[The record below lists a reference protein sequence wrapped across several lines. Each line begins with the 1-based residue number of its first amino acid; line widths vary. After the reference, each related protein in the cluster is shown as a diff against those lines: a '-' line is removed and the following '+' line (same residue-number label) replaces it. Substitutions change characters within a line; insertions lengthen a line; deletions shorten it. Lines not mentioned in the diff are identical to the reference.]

1 MKINKLL
8 GQWTQKP
15 IWQQIIICLILG
27 IFTGLAFGEQA
38 AALKPLGDA
47 FINALHMVIV
57 PVIFSAVVCAVT
69 AVADFSQIRR
79 ITFKA
84 FGIYLSFLVIATL
97 IAIGVGSLLQPGTG
111 LHELVSNSGSLGHIE
126 LSNLSHVS
134 GISNHLGHLNH
145 TAIEV
150 GQQASD
156 NLPGL
161 ADIFVNMIPKNPI
174 AAFVNEN
181 ILQIVI
187 FGILLGIA
195 INQSGSKAEQ
205 VSKLFQ
211 SISAVS
217 KNLTSI
223 IMQFAPYGVFALIA
237 WTFGMFGLKALLPLI
252 GFIISVFISC
262 LVLVLGVYSSI
273 IVFYLKQSPISFL
286 KKILPAIV
294 FAISTTSSGA
304 TLPVSIKCAEDEL
317 RVPPKISKFLLPL
330 GCNFN
335 LSGLAIYLTL
345 AVIFTANM
353 YGIVLSP
360 IEYLILVSTVVLTT
374 MGTGAIPGSGIV
386 VMSAVITTMGL
397 PLGALA
403 LIAGVDRINDMI
415 QTATN
420 VISDIFAA
428 YLVSESEFVPM
439 VVPEQIL
446 IDEEASEAKVVLEKV

>member
-1 MKINKLL
+1 MKIKSLL
-8 GQWTQKP
+8 VKWVQMP
-15 IWQQIIICLILG
+15 VWQQIIICLVLGMGTGLILG
-27 IFTGLAFGEQA
+27 QNAEVF
-38 AALKPLGDA
+38 KPLGDA

-69 AVADFSQIRR
+69 SVADFSQIRR
-79 ITFKA
+79 VTCKA
-84 FGIYLSFLVIATL
+84 FVIYFSFLLVATL
-97 IAIGVGSLLQPGTG
+97 IAIGIGSVLQPGASLYG
-111 LHELVSNSGSLGHIE
+111 LGNNINSFM
-126 LSNLSHVS
+126 
-134 GISNHLGHLNH
+134 
-145 TAIEV
+145 
-150 GQQASD
+150 SD
-156 NLPGL
+156 NIQAGYLGNAALEISQQSVEALPGF
-161 ADIFVNMIPKNPI
+161 ADIFVNMIPKNPV

-195 INQSGSKAEQ
+195 INRSGSKGEQ
-205 VSKLFQ
+205 VIKLFQ
-211 SISAVS
+211 SISDVS

-252 GFIISVFISC
+252 GFIVSVFISC
-262 LVLVLGVYSSI
+262 LVLVFGLYGSI
-273 IVFYLKQSPISFL
+273 IIFYLKQSPLTFL

-317 RVPPKISKFLLPL
+317 RIPPKISKFLLPL

-360 IEYLILVSTVVLTT
+360 VQYLILVSTVVLTT

-386 VMSAVITTMGL
+386 VMSAVITTMGM
-397 PLGALA
+397 PLGALP

-415 QTATN
+415 QTTTN

-439 VVPEQIL
+439 QISNQAILDESLHEQSKAAI
-446 IDEEASEAKVVLEKV
+446 LEKV